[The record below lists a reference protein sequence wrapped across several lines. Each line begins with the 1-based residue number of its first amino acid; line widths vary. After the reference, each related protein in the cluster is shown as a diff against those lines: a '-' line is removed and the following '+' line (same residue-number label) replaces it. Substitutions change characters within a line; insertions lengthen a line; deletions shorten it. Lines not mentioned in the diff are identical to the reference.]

1 MRKTISRIS
10 YNNSNYSFTRNGH
23 RFIVSQ
29 NWKNKYSE
37 ETQSEKRH
45 YTNPLD
51 ALAHY
56 RILMNVRSETL
67 LEKGMAEDA
76 ILFQVE
82 KSKAEKYVAN
92 LTTHATQEIEG

>member
-23 RFIVSQ
+23 RFIVTQ
-29 NWKNKYSE
+29 NWKNQYND

-45 YTNPLD
+45 YTSFED

-56 RILMNVRSETL
+56 RIAMSVRRDML
-67 LEKGMAEDA
+67 LEKSMTEDA
-76 ILFQVE
+76 ALFDAE
-82 KSKAEKYVAN
+82 RDKAEKYVAN
-92 LTTHATQEIEG
+92 LTTHATQETKG